1 MFKVKESFKWA
12 HRHVEVAEYEAG
24 TEQAFDDADLIEVAT
39 AEGWIEPV
47 GERKTKAV
55 KAAPEDKAE

>member
-12 HRHVEVAEYEAG
+12 HQHVNVAEYEAG
-24 TEQAFDDADLIEVAT
+24 TEHAFEDADLIQVAT

-55 KAAPEDKAE
+55 KAAPENKAE